1 MTPQSLDDEV
11 LARCADD
18 FETSHTIAGDIAQ
31 KLGRQ
36 ISEEEVRAAVL
47 SLAYNGLVQS
57 YVFEA
62 SLGSYLPIS
71 AADAAK
77 RETASFMISAEG
89 RKLHEIEAS

>member
-1 MTPQSLDDEV
+1 MSHNAIEDEV
-11 LARCADD
+11 LERCADD
-18 FETSHTIAGDIAQ
+18 YETPHTIAGDIAQ

-36 ISEEEVRAAVL
+36 ISEEEVRAAFL

-71 AADAAK
+71 AAVAAK
-77 RETASFMISAEG
+77 QETAWFMISAQG
-89 RKLHEIEAS
+89 QKLYEVDAS